1 MTGVRRIV
9 LTQMAAAVCEYQG
22 RPVAD
27 DGIPAMRGT
36 PSHVVGPGSHA

>member
-1 MTGVRRIV
+1 MIGVQRIV
-9 LTQMAAAVCEYQG
+9 PTQMAAAVCGYQD

-27 DGIPAMRGT
+27 DGIPAKRGS